1 MDTCSHRCIAGH
13 QGQLGR
19 LAPLGLAYRRRE
31 LPAFRL
37 FYKNKWSKNVSKTWV
52 FIGGMVA
59 GIAGVF
65 AAAFAAEE
73 LDDHKQ
79 PSKDGTIETEN
90 LLALPEAKKP

>member
-1 MDTCSHRCIAGH
+1 LDTSSHRRIAGH

-19 LAPLGLAYRRRE
+19 LAHKAGTLKAGNSRL
-31 LPAFRL
+31 LPFHKISR
-37 FYKNKWSKNVSKTWV
+37 NKDMSKTWV

-73 LDDHKQ
+73 FDARKQ
-79 PSKDGTIETEN
+79 PGKDGTIETED
-90 LLALPEAKKP
+90 LLALPEAEKP

>member
-1 MDTCSHRCIAGH
+1 MDTSSHRRIAGY

-19 LAPLGLAYRRRE
+19 LANNRAGMQKVGNTRLLSFRE
-31 LPAFRL
+31 HKRSR
-37 FYKNKWSKNVSKTWV
+37 NMSKTWV

-73 LDDHKQ
+73 FDARKQ
-79 PSKDGTIETEN
+79 PGRDGTIEN
-90 LLALPEAKKP
+90 KNILALPEAE